1 MYPLRVY
8 FFATPGGKIE
18 GRLFEK
24 GQDWT
29 MMGTAQNQDFLK
41 SSVIQ
46 KLNELGLHQLLRYQE
61 SAALLNEDSAIV
73 NLAREQDASDK
84 GGESLRI
91 ECNQGTEKLVYDS
104 DDPQTEK
111 ASEELKRFVKAASEL
126 FMDLIRKESK

>member
-8 FFATPGGKIE
+8 FSATPGGKIE

-24 GQDWT
+24 GQDWRI
-29 MMGTAQNQDFLK
+29 MGSAQNQDFLK
-41 SSVIQ
+41 SSLIQ
-46 KLNELGLHQLLRYQE
+46 KLNELGLQQFLRYQE
-61 SAALLNEDSAIV
+61 SAVLLNDDNSIV
-73 NLAREQDASDK
+73 NIASVQDAFDK
-84 GGESLRI
+84 GRESLRI
-91 ECNQGTEKLVYDS
+91 ECNQGTGKLVYDA